1 MPDAANDVY
10 SGLELYNHFIQL
22 AERNELTL
30 KPETFTWDV
39 SLSGDVVIAKA
50 EESSDSSDSPISAQ
64 TSPIDENTVSSQPMR
79 PVSQSQPKRPLIV
92 KRKRTAPILLKSQD
106 VIDISDSDS
115 DSEQTELL
123 KLAASMRLDDISSKS
138 NNRISQPVNKNP
150 FGSSPFSDASF
161 ALSTTMSYA
170 LGLKK

>member
-10 SGLELYNHFIQL
+10 SGLELYNHFIEL

-30 KPETFTWDV
+30 KPETFTCDV

-50 EESSDSSDSPISAQ
+50 EESSDSSDSPILAQ

-79 PVSQSQPKRPLIV
+79 SASQSQPKRPLIV

-115 DSEQTELL
+115 EQAELL